1 MKNVRIV
8 TFLVVVF
15 TFCNCCFSQKI
26 DCSYNLEICPT
37 KQLKDTDYYRLIYFA
52 KINANIKIIDF
63 KDTCL
68 ELSTRLWAEKLGINE
83 VSLKIFYFPDKEMSQ
98 NDYSYNFK
106 NGVLSIHFRKNC
118 RNFSIKCMYNY
129 MGSTFVT
136 IPESN
141 KRDIIIFGGEENFEY
156 FASMFFTS
164 NKYLLTNK
172 TLKITAPKSKYILSS
187 DYPIYEDIVKNNYLF
202 KLNNDS
208 TKLVNSI
215 ITILDTMSYKK
226 IKLSNL
232 NKSYEF
238 YVRKNH
244 LDSFYLALKDI
255 EVTINLVNDY
265 KSNNYNKSKINFVE
279 FDWQRDQYA
288 MGRGFDN
295 LVMYD
300 WSFFTKHKVSFIHEF
315 LHTQLNPKSN
325 GNYFVNES
333 LIEYI
338 ANYFC
343 FFNDKNRFLSEIKKK
358 HENFIEST
366 KASVDK
372 TSLYA
377 LEENNVN
384 TFSLIYDEGPVIL
397 NDFAKK
403 IGEDRF
409 VKLSILFFSKMKK
422 VKKNKYEFFLKF
434 LHENKVN
441 KKYIFELDQKVKSIV

>member
-118 RNFSIKCMYNY
+118 RNFLIKCMYNY

-187 DYPIYEDIVKNNYLF
+187 FFPISENKTKNSYLF

-208 TKLVNSI
+208 AKLANSI
-215 ITILDTMSYKK
+215 ITILDTVGYKK
-226 IKLSNL
+226 LKLNKLS
-232 NKSYEF
+232 KSYEF

-244 LDSFYLALKDI
+244 LDSLYPALNDI
-255 EVTINLVNDY
+255 GTALEIMKCFKHSDFIRTHL
-265 KSNNYNKSKINFVE
+265 NFVE

-295 LVMYD
+295 LIMYD
-300 WSFFTKHKVSFIHEF
+300 WSFLTKHKVSFIHEF
-315 LHTQLNPKSN
+315 LHTQLNPNSI
-325 GNYFVNES
+325 GNFFINES
-333 LIEYI
+333 LIEYL

-343 FFNDKNRFLSEIKKK
+343 FYNDKNRFLSEIKKK
-358 HENFIEST
+358 HENFLESV
-366 KASVDK
+366 KDSVVK

-441 KKYIFELDQKVKSIV
+441 KKSIFEFDQKVKSIV